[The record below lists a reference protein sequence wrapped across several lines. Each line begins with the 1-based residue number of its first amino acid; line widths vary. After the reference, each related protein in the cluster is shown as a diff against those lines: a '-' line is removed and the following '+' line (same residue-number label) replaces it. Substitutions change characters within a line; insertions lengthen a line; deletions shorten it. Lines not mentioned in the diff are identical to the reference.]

1 MSVAVLARRRYI
13 RTTLV
18 CTLLAFAVAISFRLA
33 SDQQLAIEEV

>member
-1 MSVAVLARRRYI
+1 VLQYLPGVV
-13 RTTLV
+13 TYEQPLV